1 MNATPLNLLY
11 HNNNHVSFEPAS
23 ARALDAATTPTTP
36 ENSDA
41 EPENDAED
49 EVTED
54 NDGTGVNYDIP
65 PPPVDLL

>member
-11 HNNNHVSFEPAS
+11 YNNNHVFFELVS